1 VSLKP
6 HNLARG
12 VLLAAATAF
21 LGIVWLAREF
31 DINTDE
37 LLNFL
42 VTSVGF
48 VIGIAIF
55 AALLAGIIRL
65 FRR

>member
-1 VSLKP
+1 MPHKP
-6 HNLARG
+6 NNLARG
-12 VLLAAATAF
+12 VLLAATTAF

-31 DINTDE
+31 DINTEE
-37 LLNFL
+37 LVDFL
-42 VTSVGF
+42 ATSVGF

-55 AALLAGIIRL
+55 AGILVGIIRL

>member
-1 VSLKP
+1 MALKP
-6 HNLARG
+6 NNQARA
-12 VLLAAATAF
+12 VVLAAVTAF
-21 LGIVWLAREF
+21 LGIVWLASEF

-37 LLNFL
+37 LLEFL
-42 VTSVGF
+42 VASVGF

-55 AALLAGIIRL
+55 AALLVAIIRL

>member
-1 VSLKP
+1 MVLKP
-6 HNLARG
+6 NNQARG
-12 VLLAAATAF
+12 VLLAAVTAF

-37 LLNFL
+37 LLDFL
-42 VTSVGF
+42 VISVGF
-48 VIGIAIF
+48 VIGIAIL
-55 AALLAGIIRL
+55 AAFLVGIIRL